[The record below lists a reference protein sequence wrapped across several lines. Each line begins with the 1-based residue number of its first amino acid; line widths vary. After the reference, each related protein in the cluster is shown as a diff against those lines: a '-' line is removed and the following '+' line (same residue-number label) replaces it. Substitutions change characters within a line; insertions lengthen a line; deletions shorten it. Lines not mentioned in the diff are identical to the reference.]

1 MRGNCA
7 TEIISILLFFLFS
20 AVEIR
25 ELQGACQIW
34 ALVDTIMIQLVIKH
48 FWNLIKVLGLLQT
61 SNVSCTLINKC
72 EAVDLSHQ
80 SH

>member
-1 MRGNCA
+1 MLQK
-7 TEIISILLFFLFS
+7 LLAYSFFLFS

-48 FWNLIKVLGLLQT
+48 FWNLIKVRPA
-61 SNVSCTLINKC
+61 SNIQRFMYFN
-72 EAVDLSHQ
+72 Q
-80 SH
+80 